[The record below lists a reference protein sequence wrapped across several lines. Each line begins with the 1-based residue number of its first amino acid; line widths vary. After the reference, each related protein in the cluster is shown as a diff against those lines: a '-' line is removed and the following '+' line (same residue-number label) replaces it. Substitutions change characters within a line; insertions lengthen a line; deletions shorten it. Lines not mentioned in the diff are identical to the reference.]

1 MPLHA
6 AVVVVMVD
14 RTLRGV
20 IPDVNAV
27 PGHGVIT
34 FIITIIIIM
43 ITGHH
48 RGQESV
54 TDDPQLM
61 EAPRH
66 IPGVQ
71 FTNIHPSISLSHIL
85 DQENIHLKVDLLLK
99 KQLILKRLV
108 GVLVLMY
115 LTCPPSSWMMDTLGS
130 PVTRSVLAVRI
141 FVPIFSLVSFFHMS
155 VRFRWFWTTQ
165 VISASSPTT

>member
-1 MPLHA
+1 MGCFDRLSHNDPQIIHIPLHA

-14 RTLRGV
+14 WTLRGV

-27 PGHGVIT
+27 PGRGVIT

-54 TDDPQLM
+54 TDDSQLM
-61 EAPRH
+61 KAPSH

-71 FTNIHPSISLSHIL
+71 FTNIHPSVSLSHIL
-85 DQENIHLKVDLLLK
+85 DQENVHLKVDLLLK
-99 KQLILKRLV
+99 KQVILKRPV
-108 GVLVLMY
+108 GVLVLMC
-115 LTCPPSSWMMDTLGS
+115 LSVSPAPPPRG
-130 PVTRSVLAVRI
+130 
-141 FVPIFSLVSFFHMS
+141 
-155 VRFRWFWTTQ
+155 
-165 VISASSPTT
+165 